1 MKKSS
6 FIKLAAIFLL
16 IGSISLIVY
25 ASYKIYSAKSTYKQA
40 LNTWNYNKT
49 HVEDD
54 QNSSKE
60 SAKIKSENNSQVKII
75 KKSIFNKEIKNGEIM
90 GKIIIANTKEEIPII
105 QGTDEKDL
113 LKGSGHYLSS
123 SLPGIEGNCIVFGH
137 RDGVFSGLKKV
148 TLSDMIIIETYTGTF
163 SYKIYGTKIVKPE
176 DKYISEKDKKS
187 TLTLVTC
194 YPFFYVGDAPE
205 RFVVK
210 AELVP

>member
-6 FIKLAAIFLL
+6 LVKITSIFLC
-16 IGSISLIVY
+16 ISSISLIVY
-25 ASYKIYSAKSTYKQA
+25 ASYKIYSAKSTYKQS

-49 HVEDD
+49 HVVDV
-54 QNSSKE
+54 QNNSQE
-60 SAKIKSENNSQVKII
+60 SAKIKSGNNTQIKII
-75 KKSIFNKEIKNGEIM
+75 KQSIFNKDIKNGEIM
-90 GKIIIANTKEEIPII
+90 GKILIKNTKEEIPII

-123 SLPGIEGNCIVFGH
+123 SLPGIEGNCIIFGH

-148 TLSDMIIIETYTGTF
+148 ALSDMIVIETYTGTF
-163 SYKIYGTKIVKPE
+163 SYTIYETKIVKPD

-194 YPFFYVGDAPE
+194 YPFSYIGDAPE

-210 AELVP
+210 AELVH